1 MSKEAKT
8 YRLSKLDIDYIDNMA
23 KLYNIDN
30 TKALEKIISEHRN
43 FTNND
48 ELSDKVALA
57 VINAFEKKYKNI
69 ITRIRLASTGAER
82 STLVLLEMLNSLL
95 VATENNNNAYTSKIA
110 KSNVWKECEKLVE
123 QRIDEHKQK
132 KDNKKVK

>member
-43 FTNND
+43 FTNNN
-48 ELSDKVALA
+48 ELSDKVAFA
-57 VINAFEKKYKNI
+57 VINAFEKKYENT

-110 KSNVWKECEKLVE
+110 KSDVRKECEKLVG
-123 QRIDEHKQK
+123 QRINEYKQK
-132 KDNKKVK
+132 NDNKKVK

>member
-1 MSKEAKT
+1 MSREAKT
-8 YRLSKLDIDYIDNMA
+8 YRLSKLDIDCIDNMA

-30 TKALEKIISEHRN
+30 TKALEMIISEHRN

-123 QRIDEHKQK
+123 QRIDEYKQK

>member
-43 FTNND
+43 FTNNN
-48 ELSDKVALA
+48 ELSDKVAFA
-57 VINAFEKKYKNI
+57 VINVFEKKYENT

-110 KSNVWKECEKLVE
+110 KSDVWKECEKLVG
-123 QRIDEHKQK
+123 QRINEYKQK
-132 KDNKKVK
+132 NDNKKVK

>member
-43 FTNND
+43 FTNNN

-57 VINAFEKKYKNI
+57 VINAFEKN
-69 ITRIRLASTGAER
+69 
-82 STLVLLEMLNSLL
+82 M
-95 VATENNNNAYTSKIA
+95 KIQ
-110 KSNVWKECEKLVE
+110 LPGF
-123 QRIDEHKQK
+123 D
-132 KDNKKVK
+132 

>member
-43 FTNND
+43 FTNNN

>member
-1 MSKEAKT
+1 MSKKAKT

-43 FTNND
+43 FTNNN
-48 ELSDKVALA
+48 ELSDKVAFA
-57 VINAFEKKYKNI
+57 VINAFEKKYENT

-110 KSNVWKECEKLVE
+110 KSDVWKECEKLVG
-123 QRIDEHKQK
+123 QRINEYKQK
-132 KDNKKVK
+132 NDNKKVK

>member
-43 FTNND
+43 FTNNN
-48 ELSDKVALA
+48 ELSDKVAFA
-57 VINAFEKKYKNI
+57 VINAFEKK
-69 ITRIRLASTGAER
+69 IRKYNYPDSISFNRGRTKHLSPFG
-82 STLVLLEMLNSLL
+82 
-95 VATENNNNAYTSKIA
+95 NAQFFVS
-110 KSNVWKECEKLVE
+110 SN
-123 QRIDEHKQK
+123 RKQQ
-132 KDNKKVK
+132 

>member
-30 TKALEKIISEHRN
+30 TKALEMIISEHRN

-123 QRIDEHKQK
+123 QRIDEYKQK

>member
-8 YRLSKLDIDYIDNMA
+8 YRLSKLDIDYIANMA

-43 FTNND
+43 FTNNN
-48 ELSDKVALA
+48 ELSDKVAFA
-57 VINAFEKKYKNI
+57 VINAFEKKYENT

-110 KSNVWKECEKLVE
+110 KSDVWKECEKLVG
-123 QRIDEHKQK
+123 QRINEYKQK
-132 KDNKKVK
+132 NDNKKVK

>member
-69 ITRIRLASTGAER
+69 ITRSRLASTGAER

>member
-132 KDNKKVK
+132 KIIRR

>member
-43 FTNND
+43 FTNNN
-48 ELSDKVALA
+48 ELSDKVAFA
-57 VINAFEKKYKNI
+57 VINAFEKKYENT

-110 KSNVWKECEKLVE
+110 KSDVWKECEKLVG
-123 QRIDEHKQK
+123 QRINKYKQK
-132 KDNKKVK
+132 NDNKKVK

>member
-23 KLYNIDN
+23 KLYNIDK

-43 FTNND
+43 FTNNN

-57 VINAFEKKYKNI
+57 VINAFEKKYENT

-110 KSNVWKECEKLVE
+110 KSDVWKECEKLVG
-123 QRIDEHKQK
+123 QRINEYKQK
-132 KDNKKVK
+132 NDNKKVK

>member
-43 FTNND
+43 FTNNN
-48 ELSDKVALA
+48 ELSDKVAFA
-57 VINAFEKKYKNI
+57 VINAFEKKYENT

-110 KSNVWKECEKLVE
+110 KSDVWKECEKLVG
-123 QRIDEHKQK
+123 QRINEYKQK
-132 KDNKKVK
+132 NDSKKVK